1 MRETL
6 VYVAGII
13 SAVAAA
19 VSVLAEKWPAKPGTA
34 NKASNSESME
44 AAH

>member
-1 MRETL
+1 MREML

-34 NKASNSESME
+34 VNEGN
-44 AAH
+44 